1 MAFSEGMRVK
11 VGATDYKKLFYHQI
25 CLPSTYVNGRSSVFR
40 VCAEIDKIVEVRY

>member
-1 MAFSEGMRVK
+1 MVAGVVIPYPVSY
-11 VGATDYKKLFYHQI
+11 THLI